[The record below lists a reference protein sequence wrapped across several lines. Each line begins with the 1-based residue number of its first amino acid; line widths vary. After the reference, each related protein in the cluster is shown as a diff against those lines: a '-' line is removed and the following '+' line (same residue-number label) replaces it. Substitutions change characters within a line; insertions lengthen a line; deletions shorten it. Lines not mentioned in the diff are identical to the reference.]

1 MIILNKNGSKG
12 DDDMKLI
19 RRLLAGLLTA
29 ALCVAAAPPRP
40 SASTQTLPVEIEA
53 KAAVL
58 MEVSTGKVLL
68 KLNERERLWPASVT
82 KILPMLL
89 VVEAIEAGQIGPDD
103 PVTVSAEAAGKG
115 GSQIWLKEGEQMTVH
130 ELLKAT
136 AVSSANDACT
146 ALGEYIAGSDAAF
159 VQRLNERAKQ
169 LGMRDTHFENCTG
182 LDDSAQ
188 DHKTTAMDVAIMS
201 RALLQHEGILDY
213 TTIWMDSLRG
223 GATALVNTNKL
234 VRFYP
239 GATGLKTGTTAK
251 AGCCISASALRD
263 GMHLIAVVLG
273 SPNSNAR
280 FDAAKALLNWGFANY
295 TTVAPQIDRSLI
307 PDVGVIGGVTDR
319 ITPQLPAPSP
329 LLVEKSRS
337 GKLTQTVDL
346 AVDVHA
352 PVEAGQVL
360 GTVTVTAGDTVLGVY
375 KLTAPAAVEAL
386 SFGFVLRRVAR
397 RLAQLRSAAF

>member
-1 MIILNKNGSKG
+1 M
-12 DDDMKLI
+12 

-263 GMHLIAVVLG
+263 GM
-273 SPNSNAR
+273 
-280 FDAAKALLNWGFANY
+280 
-295 TTVAPQIDRSLI
+295 
-307 PDVGVIGGVTDR
+307 
-319 ITPQLPAPSP
+319 
-329 LLVEKSRS
+329 
-337 GKLTQTVDL
+337 
-346 AVDVHA
+346 
-352 PVEAGQVL
+352 
-360 GTVTVTAGDTVLGVY
+360 
-375 KLTAPAAVEAL
+375 
-386 SFGFVLRRVAR
+386 
-397 RLAQLRSAAF
+397 

>member
-1 MIILNKNGSKG
+1 
-12 DDDMKLI
+12 MKWI
-19 RRLLAGLLTA
+19 RRLLAGLLSA
-29 ALCVAAAPPRP
+29 ALCLAPAPASAAAP
-40 SASTQTLPVEIEA
+40 AGALPVEIEA

-58 MEVSTGKVLL
+58 MEVSTGRVLL
-68 KLNERERLWPASVT
+68 KMNERERLYPASVT

-89 VVEAIEAGQIGPDD
+89 VVEAVEAGQIALDD

-136 AVSSANDACT
+136 AVCSANDACT
-146 ALGEYIAGSDAAF
+146 ALGELIAGSDAAF
-159 VQRLNERAKQ
+159 VQRLNARARE
-169 LGMRDTHFENCTG
+169 LGMQDTHFENCTG

-188 DHKTTAMDVAIMS
+188 DHKTSALDVAIMS
-201 RALLQHEGILDY
+201 RALLQHEMITDY

-234 VRFYP
+234 VRFYA
-239 GATGLKTGTTAK
+239 GTTGLKTGTTAK

-263 GMHLIAVVLG
+263 GMHLIAVVMG
-273 SPNSNAR
+273 SPNSSAR
-280 FDAAKALLNWGFANY
+280 FEAAKALLNWGFANY
-295 TTVAPQIDRSLI
+295 TTVTPQIDRSLI
-307 PDVGVIGGVTDR
+307 PAVGVLGGVTDR
-319 ITPQLPAPSP
+319 ITPQLPAPTP
-329 LLVEKSRS
+329 LLVEKSQS
-337 GKLTQTVDL
+337 GSLTQTVDL

-360 GTVTVTAGDTVLGVY
+360 GTVTVTAGETVLGVY
-375 KLTAPAAVEAL
+375 KLTAPAAVAAL

-397 RLAQLRSAAF
+397 RLTQLQTG

>member
-1 MIILNKNGSKG
+1 MSILNKNGSKG
-12 DDDMKLI
+12 DDAMKLI

-319 ITPQLPAPSP
+319 ITPQLPAPTP
-329 LLVEKSRS
+329 LPVEKSRS

-397 RLAQLRSAAF
+397 RLAQLRSEAF